1 MVRIG
6 VGGKHGEIPQLCER
20 VRVAHH
26 PALLKLAF
34 GVWVR
39 PVDVNGCDRGGGVI
53 ERLVTA

>member
-1 MVRIG
+1 L
-6 VGGKHGEIPQLCER
+6 GGKHGEIPQLCER

-34 GVWVR
+34 GVCVR